1 MSCKLQVSSLQRK
14 KWGRITTRPLTLICV
29 IKYCVRREKMEKLW
43 GGRFKKN
50 INKEMEEFTSSL
62 SFDKK
67 LAKYD
72 LLGSNAHAQMLG
84 KCKIITKEEKDKI
97 VKGLQE
103 ILKEVQEGK
112 LEIINREAEDI
123 HSWVENKLKEKIG
136 TVAGKLHI
144 ARSRNDQIAL
154 DERMYLKEEVLKVQ
168 DLLKDLQKSLL
179 SLAQKNLGIIMP
191 GYTHLQHAQ
200 PLLFSHHLLA
210 YFFMFERDKG
220 RMQDLYKR
228 IDVLPLGSAALA
240 GTSFP
245 IDREFVAKQ
254 LGFSEI
260 SDNSLDAVS
269 DRDFILEFLS
279 ASAILMMHLSR
290 LGEELVLWSSQEFNF
305 IELDDSFCTGSS
317 IMPQKKNPDAAELIR
332 GKTGRVYGNLM
343 NLLTTMKALP
353 LAYNHD
359 MQEDK
364 EPLFDTVS
372 TLESSLFLM
381 SKMIETM
388 QVNKKKME
396 ASTKGDFS
404 TATELA
410 DYLVKKGLSFREA
423 HKLVGGM
430 VIYCLENKKNLE
442 DLTFSELKSFH
453 KNFNEKTLQKL
464 KPQSAVEAKNSY
476 GGTSLKRVE
485 ESIQKAKQILEQE

>member
-1 MSCKLQVSSLQRK
+1 M
-14 KWGRITTRPLTLICV
+14 I
-29 IKYCVRREKMEKLW
+29 EKLW

-50 INKEMEEFTSSL
+50 INKEMEKFISSL

-67 LAKYD
+67 LVKYD
-72 LLGSNAHAQMLG
+72 LLGSIAHTQMLG

-97 VKGLQE
+97 MKGLRQ

-112 LEIINREAEDI
+112 LEITAGEAEDI

-136 TVAGKLHI
+136 TIAGKVHT

-154 DERMYLKEEVLKVQ
+154 DERMYLKEEDLKIQ
-168 DLLKDLQKSLL
+168 DLLRDLQKSLL
-179 SLAQKNLGIIMP
+179 SFAQKHLGIIIP

-200 PLLFSHHLLA
+200 PLLFSHHLIA
-210 YFFMFERDKG
+210 YFYMFERDKG
-220 RMQDLYKR
+220 RVQDLYKR

-245 IDREFVAKQ
+245 IDREFVASQ
-254 LGFSEI
+254 LGFKQIAE
-260 SDNSLDAVS
+260 NALDAVS

-279 ASAILMMHLSR
+279 TSAILMMHLSR

-332 GKTGRVYGNLM
+332 GKTGRVYGNLI

-364 EPLFDTVS
+364 EPLFDTIS
-372 TLESSLFLM
+372 TLERSLFLM

-388 QVNKKKME
+388 QVNKEKME
-396 ASTKGDFS
+396 EGTKGDFS

-423 HKLVGGM
+423 HKLVGKI
-430 VIYCLENKKNLE
+430 VLYCLENKKILE
-442 DLTFSELKSFH
+442 DFTLTELDFFH
-453 KNFNEKTLQKL
+453 KDFNEDILKVL
-464 KPQSAVEAKNSY
+464 KPVSAVEAKDSY
-476 GGTSLKRVE
+476 GETSLKMVE
-485 ESIQKAKQILEQE
+485 ESIQKAKKILKQQ

>member
-1 MSCKLQVSSLQRK
+1 VGVK
-14 KWGRITTRPLTLICV
+14 
-29 IKYCVRREKMEKLW
+29 KMEKLW

-50 INKEMEEFTSSL
+50 INKEMEEFVSSL

-67 LAKYD
+67 LIKYD
-72 LLGSNAHAQMLG
+72 LLGSIAHAQMLG
-84 KCKIITKEEKDKI
+84 RCKIIINEEKDKI
-97 VKGLQE
+97 LNGLRQ

-112 LEIINREAEDI
+112 LKVVAGEAEDI

-136 TVAGKLHI
+136 TVAGKLHT

-154 DERMYLKEEVLKVQ
+154 DERMYLKEEVLKIQ

-179 SLAQKNLGIIMP
+179 SSAQKNLGIIMP

-200 PLLFSHHLLA
+200 PLLFSHHLMA
-210 YFFMFERDKG
+210 YFYMFERDKG

-254 LGFSEI
+254 LGFSKVSE
-260 SDNSLDAVS
+260 NSLDAVS

-343 NLLTTMKALP
+343 NLLTTIKALP

-372 TLESSLFLM
+372 TLESSLLLM
-381 SKMIETM
+381 SKIIETM
-388 QVNKKKME
+388 HVDKEKME
-396 ASTKGDFS
+396 EGTKGDFS

-423 HKLVGGM
+423 HKLIGKIVL
-430 VIYCLENKKNLE
+430 YCLENKKNLE
-442 DLTFSELKSFH
+442 DLTLTELKLFNKSFD
-453 KNFNEKTLQKL
+453 KKTLEIL
-464 KPQSAVEAKNSY
+464 KPQSAIKAKDSY
-476 GGTSLKRVE
+476 GGTSLKRVKG
-485 ESIQKAKQILEQE
+485 SIQKAKKILKQEY

>member
-1 MSCKLQVSSLQRK
+1 
-14 KWGRITTRPLTLICV
+14 
-29 IKYCVRREKMEKLW
+29 MEKLW
-43 GGRFKKN
+43 GGRFKKS
-50 INKEMEEFTSSL
+50 INKEMEKFISSL

-67 LAKYD
+67 LIKHD
-72 LLGSNAHAQMLG
+72 LLGSIAHAQMLG
-84 KCKIITKEEKDKI
+84 KCKIITKEERNKI
-97 VKGLQE
+97 VERLKQ

-112 LEIINREAEDI
+112 IKIIKREAEDI

-154 DERMYLKEEVLKVQ
+154 DERMYLKEEVLKTQ

-179 SLAQKNLGIIMP
+179 SSAQKHLGIIMP

-200 PLLFSHHLLA
+200 PLLFSHHLMA

-245 IDREFVAKQ
+245 IDKEFVAKQ
-254 LGFSEI
+254 LSFSKVSE
-260 SDNSLDAVS
+260 NSLDAVS

-290 LGEELVLWSSQEFNF
+290 LGEELVLWSSQEFSF

-332 GKTGRVYGNLM
+332 GKTGRVYGNLI

-359 MQEDK
+359 LQEDK

-410 DYLVKKGLSFREA
+410 DYLVKKDLSFREA
-423 HKLVGGM
+423 HKLVGKI
-430 VIYCLENKKNLE
+430 VLYCLENKKYLE
-442 DLTFSELKSFH
+442 DITISELKSFH
-453 KNFNEKTLQKL
+453 KSFDKKTLEIL
-464 KPQSAVEAKNSY
+464 KPQFAVEAKDSY
-476 GGTSLKRVE
+476 GGTSLSRVS
-485 ESIQKAKQILEQE
+485 ESIQKAKKILKQE

>member
-1 MSCKLQVSSLQRK
+1 
-14 KWGRITTRPLTLICV
+14 
-29 IKYCVRREKMEKLW
+29 MEKLW
-43 GGRFKKN
+43 GGRFKKS
-50 INKEMEEFTSSL
+50 INKEMEEFISSL

-67 LAKYD
+67 LIKYD
-72 LLGSNAHAQMLG
+72 LLGSIAHAQMLG
-84 KCKIITKEEKDKI
+84 KCKIITEEEKDKI
-97 VKGLQE
+97 IQGLLE
-103 ILKEVQEGK
+103 IQKEAQEGK
-112 LEIINREAEDI
+112 LEITAGEAEDI

-144 ARSRNDQIAL
+144 ARSRNDQITL
-154 DERMYLKEEVLKVQ
+154 DERMYLKEEVLKIQ
-168 DLLKDLQKSLL
+168 GLLKDLQKSLL
-179 SLAQKNLGIIMP
+179 SSAQKNLGIIMP

-200 PLLFSHHLLA
+200 PLLFSHHLMA
-210 YFFMFERDKG
+210 YFYMFERDKG

-245 IDREFVAKQ
+245 IDREYVASQ
-254 LGFSEI
+254 LGFKQISE
-260 SDNSLDAVS
+260 NTLDAVS

-279 ASAILMMHLSR
+279 TSAILMMHLSR

-332 GKTGRVYGNLM
+332 GKTGRVYGNLV
-343 NLLTTMKALP
+343 NLLTMMKALP
-353 LAYNHD
+353 LAYDHD

-372 TLESSLFLM
+372 TLEASLFLM
-381 SKMIETM
+381 SKMIKTM
-388 QVNKKKME
+388 QVNKKKIE

-442 DLTFSELKSFH
+442 DLTLSELKSFH
-453 KNFNEKTLQKL
+453 KSFNAKALEIL
-464 KPQSAVEAKNSY
+464 KPQSAVEAKDSY
-476 GGTSLKRVE
+476 GGTSLKRVK
-485 ESIQKAKQILEQE
+485 ESIQKAKKILEEK

>member
-1 MSCKLQVSSLQRK
+1 
-14 KWGRITTRPLTLICV
+14 
-29 IKYCVRREKMEKLW
+29 
-43 GGRFKKN
+43 
-50 INKEMEEFTSSL
+50 
-62 SFDKK
+62 
-67 LAKYD
+67 
-72 LLGSNAHAQMLG
+72 LGSIAHTQMLG
-84 KCKIITKEEKDKI
+84 KCKIITKGEKNKI
-97 VKGLQE
+97 VEGLKQ
-103 ILKEVQEGK
+103 ILKEVQKGK
-112 LEIINREAEDI
+112 VEIVTGEAEDI

-154 DERMYLKEEVLKVQ
+154 DERMYLKEEVLKTQ
-168 DLLKDLQKSLL
+168 GLLKDLQKSLL
-179 SLAQKNLGIIMP
+179 SSVQKHLGIIMP

-200 PLLFSHHLLA
+200 PLLFSHHLMA
-210 YFFMFERDKG
+210 YFYMFERDKG

-245 IDREFVAKQ
+245 IDREYVASQ
-254 LGFSEI
+254 LGFNQISE
-260 SDNSLDAVS
+260 NSLDTVS

-279 ASAILMMHLSR
+279 ASSILMMHLSR

-332 GKTGRVYGNLM
+332 GKTGRVYGNLV
-343 NLLTTMKALP
+343 NLLTMMKALP

-372 TLESSLFLM
+372 TLETSLFLM

-388 QVNKKKME
+388 QINKEKME

-423 HKLVGGM
+423 HKLVGGI

-442 DLTFSELKSFH
+442 DLTLWELKSFH
-453 KNFNEKTLQKL
+453 KSFNAKALEIL
-464 KPQSAVEAKNSY
+464 KPQSAVEAKDSY
-476 GGTSLKRVE
+476 GGTSLKRVK
-485 ESIQKAKQILEQE
+485 ESIQKAKKILEGK

>member
-1 MSCKLQVSSLQRK
+1 MK
-14 KWGRITTRPLTLICV
+14 
-29 IKYCVRREKMEKLW
+29 KLW

-50 INKEMEEFTSSL
+50 LNKEMEKFISSL

-67 LAKYD
+67 LIKYD
-72 LLGSNAHAQMLG
+72 LLGSIVHSQMLG

-112 LEIINREAEDI
+112 LEIINGEAEDI

-136 TVAGKLHI
+136 AVAGKLHI

-154 DERMYLKEEVLKVQ
+154 DERMYLKEEVLKIQ
-168 DLLKDLQKSLL
+168 DLLKNLQKSLL

-200 PLLFSHHLLA
+200 PLLFSHHLMA
-210 YFFMFERDKG
+210 YFYMFERDKA

-228 IDVLPLGSAALA
+228 VNVLPLGSAALA

-245 IDREFVAKQ
+245 IDREYVASQ
-254 LGFSEI
+254 LGFNGISE
-260 SDNSLDAVS
+260 NSLDAVS

-279 ASAILMMHLSR
+279 TSAILMMHLSR
-290 LGEELVLWSSQEFNF
+290 LGEELVLWSSQEFGF

-332 GKTGRVYGNLM
+332 GKTGRVYGNLI
-343 NLLTTMKALP
+343 NLLTMMKALP

-364 EPLFDTVS
+364 EPLFDTIS
-372 TLESSLFLM
+372 ILEKSLFLM

-388 QVNKKKME
+388 QVNREKME
-396 ASTKGDFS
+396 TSTKGDFS

-423 HKLVGGM
+423 HKLVGSI
-430 VIYCLENKKNLE
+430 VLYCLEKKKYLD
-442 DLTFSELKSFH
+442 DLTLSELKSFH
-453 KNFNEKTLQKL
+453 KNFDEKTLKIL
-464 KPQSAVEAKNSY
+464 RPQVAIETKNSH
-476 GGTSLKRVE
+476 GGTSLKRVK
-485 ESIQKAKQILEQE
+485 ESIKRAEKLIE

>member
-1 MSCKLQVSSLQRK
+1 
-14 KWGRITTRPLTLICV
+14 
-29 IKYCVRREKMEKLW
+29 MEKLW

-50 INKEMEEFTSSL
+50 INKEMEKFISSL

-67 LAKYD
+67 LVRYD
-72 LLGSNAHAQMLG
+72 LLGSIAHVQMLG
-84 KCKIITKEEKDKI
+84 KCKIISKEEENKI
-97 VKGLQE
+97 VEGLKQ
-103 ILKEVQEGK
+103 ILKEVQESK
-112 LEIINREAEDI
+112 LEITAREAEDI

-154 DERMYLKEEVLKVQ
+154 DERMYLKEEVLKIQ

-179 SLAQKNLGIIMP
+179 ITARKNLGVIMP

-200 PLLFSHHLLA
+200 PLLFSHYLMA
-210 YFFMFERDKG
+210 YFYMFERDKG

-245 IDREFVAKQ
+245 IDREFIASQ
-254 LGFSEI
+254 LGFSGI
-260 SDNSLDAVS
+260 SENSLDVVS

-279 ASAILMMHLSR
+279 ASAVSMMHLSR
-290 LGEELVLWSSQEFNF
+290 LSEEIILWSSKEFDF

-332 GKTGRVYGNLM
+332 GKTGRVNGNLI
-343 NLLTTMKALP
+343 NLLTMMKALP

-372 TLESSLFLM
+372 TLETSLFLM
-381 SKMIETM
+381 SKMIQTM
-388 QVNKKKME
+388 QINKENMKK
-396 ASTKGDFS
+396 STKGDFS
-404 TATELA
+404 TTTELA

-423 HKLVGGM
+423 HKLVGSM
-430 VIYCLENKKNLE
+430 VIYCLENKKILE
-442 DLTFSELKSFH
+442 DLALSELKSFH
-453 KNFNEKTLQKL
+453 KVFNEKALEVL
-464 KPQSAVEAKNSY
+464 KPQSAVEAKDSF

-485 ESIQKAKQILEQE
+485 ESIQKAKKILKQK

>member
-1 MSCKLQVSSLQRK
+1 MK
-14 KWGRITTRPLTLICV
+14 
-29 IKYCVRREKMEKLW
+29 KLW

-50 INKEMEEFTSSL
+50 INKEMEEFISSL

-67 LAKYD
+67 LFKYD
-72 LLGSNAHAQMLG
+72 LLGSITHAQMLG
-84 KCKIITKEEKDKI
+84 KCKIIAKEEKSKI
-97 VKGLQE
+97 VEGLRQ

-112 LEIINREAEDI
+112 VKIITTEAEDI

-154 DERMYLKEEVLKVQ
+154 DERMYLKEEVLKIQ
-168 DLLKDLQKSLL
+168 DLLKNLQKSLL
-179 SLAQKNLGIIMP
+179 SSAQKNLGIIMP

-200 PLLFSHHLLA
+200 PFLFSHHLMA
-210 YFFMFERDKG
+210 YFCMFERDKG
-220 RMQDLYKR
+220 RIQDLYKR

-245 IDREFVAKQ
+245 INREYVALQ
-254 LGFSEI
+254 LGFSGI
-260 SDNSLDAVS
+260 SENSLDAVS

-279 ASAILMMHLSR
+279 DSAILMMHLSR

-332 GKTGRVYGNLM
+332 GKTGRVYGNLI
-343 NLLTTMKALP
+343 NLLTMMKALP

-364 EPLFDTVS
+364 EPLFDTVF
-372 TLESSLFLM
+372 TLEKCLFLM
-381 SKMIETM
+381 SKMVETM
-388 QVNKKKME
+388 KIDKEKME
-396 ASTKGDFS
+396 KSTKGDFS

-423 HKLVGGM
+423 HKLVGKI
-430 VIYCLENKKNLE
+430 VLHCLEKKKYLE
-442 DLTFSELKSFH
+442 DLTLSELKLFNKSFD
-453 KNFNEKTLQKL
+453 KKTLEIL
-464 KPQSAVEAKNSY
+464 KPHISVEVKDSY
-476 GGTSLKRVE
+476 GGTSLKRVR
-485 ESIQKAKQILEQE
+485 ESIQKAKKILKKE

>member
-1 MSCKLQVSSLQRK
+1 
-14 KWGRITTRPLTLICV
+14 
-29 IKYCVRREKMEKLW
+29 MEKLW

-50 INKEMEEFTSSL
+50 INKEMEEFISSL

-67 LAKYD
+67 LVKYD
-72 LLGSNAHAQMLG
+72 LLGSIAHAQMLG
-84 KCKIITKEEKDKI
+84 KCKIIIKEEKDKI
-97 VKGLQE
+97 VEGLKQ
-103 ILKEVQEGK
+103 ILKEVQENK
-112 LEIINREAEDI
+112 LEIAAGEAEDI

-136 TVAGKLHI
+136 AVAGKLHT

-154 DERMYLKEEVLKVQ
+154 DERMYLKEEDLKTQ

-179 SLAQKNLGIIMP
+179 SSAQKNLGIIMP

-200 PLLFSHHLLA
+200 PILFSHHLVA
-210 YFFMFERDKG
+210 YFYVFERDKG

-245 IDREFVAKQ
+245 IDREFVASQ
-254 LGFSEI
+254 LGFSGI
-260 SDNSLDAVS
+260 SENSLDAVS

-290 LGEELVLWSSQEFNF
+290 LSEEIILWSSKEFNF

-332 GKTGRVYGNLM
+332 GKTGRIYGNLI
-343 NLLTTMKALP
+343 NLLTMIKALP

-372 TLESSLFLM
+372 TLNTSLFLM

-388 QVNKKKME
+388 QINKEKME
-396 ASTKGDFS
+396 KGTKGDFS

-423 HKLVGGM
+423 HKLVGNI
-430 VIYCLENKKNLE
+430 VIYCLENKKILE
-442 DLTFSELKSFH
+442 DLTLSELNSFH
-453 KNFNEKTLQKL
+453 GDFNKDTLKIL
-464 KPQSAVEAKNSY
+464 KPLSY
-476 GGTSLKRVE
+476 PR
-485 ESIQKAKQILEQE
+485 IF

>member
-1 MSCKLQVSSLQRK
+1 M
-14 KWGRITTRPLTLICV
+14 TLHLE
-29 IKYCVRREKMEKLW
+29 EKMENLW

-50 INKEMEEFTSSL
+50 INKEMEKFMSSL
-62 SFDKK
+62 SFDRK
-67 LAKYD
+67 LVKYD
-72 LLGSNAHAQMLG
+72 LLGSIAHAQMLG
-84 KCKIITKEEKDKI
+84 KCKIIIKKEGDKI
-97 VKGLQE
+97 VEGLKQ
-103 ILKEVQEGK
+103 ILKEVKEGK
-112 LEIINREAEDI
+112 VKIITNEAEDI

-136 TVAGKLHI
+136 AVAGKLHI

-154 DERMYLKEEVLKVQ
+154 DERLYLKEEVQKIQNLLNDLQ
-168 DLLKDLQKSLL
+168 ISLLLK
-179 SLAQKNLGIIMP
+179 AEKNLDTIMP

-200 PLLFSHHLLA
+200 PILFSHHLLA
-210 YFFMFERDKG
+210 YFYKFNRDKG
-220 RMQDLYKR
+220 RLKDLFKR
-228 IDVLPLGSAALA
+228 MDFLPLGSAALA

-245 IDREFVAKQ
+245 IDREYVAKE
-254 LGFSEI
+254 LNFSMI
-260 SDNSLDAVS
+260 SENSLDAVS

-279 ASAILMMHLSR
+279 ASAILMMHLSH
-290 LGEELVLWSSQEFNF
+290 LSEEIILWSSKEFNF

-332 GKTGRVYGNLM
+332 GKTGRVYGNLI
-343 NLLTTMKALP
+343 NLLTMMKALP

-372 TLESSLFLM
+372 TLETSLFLM

-396 ASTKGDFS
+396 KSTKGDFS

-410 DYLVKKGLSFREA
+410 DYLVKKGLTFREA
-423 HKLVGGM
+423 HKLVGSI

-442 DLTFSELKSFH
+442 DLTLSELKSFH
-453 KNFNEKTLQKL
+453 KYFNEKALEIL
-464 KPQSAVEAKNSY
+464 KPQFAVKAKDSY
-476 GGTSLKRVE
+476 GGTSLKRVKA
-485 ESIQKAKQILEQE
+485 SIQKAKQILKEK

>member
-1 MSCKLQVSSLQRK
+1 
-14 KWGRITTRPLTLICV
+14 
-29 IKYCVRREKMEKLW
+29 MEKLW

-50 INKEMEEFTSSL
+50 INKEMEKFISSL

-67 LAKYD
+67 LVKYD
-72 LLGSNAHAQMLG
+72 LLGSIAHAQMLG
-84 KCKIITKEEKDKI
+84 KCKIINEEEKDKI
-97 VKGLQE
+97 VEGLKQ
-103 ILKEVQEGK
+103 ILKEVQKGK
-112 LEIINREAEDI
+112 VEIFNGEAEDI

-136 TVAGKLHI
+136 TVAGKLHT

-154 DERMYLKEEVLKVQ
+154 DERMYLKEEVLKIQ
-168 DLLKDLQKSLL
+168 DLLKNLQTSLL
-179 SLAQKNLGIIMP
+179 LIAEKKLDIVMP

-200 PLLFSHHLLA
+200 PILFSHHLMA
-210 YFFMFERDKG
+210 YFYMFERDKG
-220 RMQDLYKR
+220 RMQDLNKR
-228 IDVLPLGSAALA
+228 VDILPLGSAALA

-245 IDREFVAKQ
+245 IDREYVAKE
-254 LGFSEI
+254 LNFSMI
-260 SDNSLDAVS
+260 SENSLDAVS

-290 LGEELVLWSSQEFNF
+290 LSEEIILWSSKEFNF

-332 GKTGRVYGNLM
+332 GKTGRVYGNM
-343 NLLTTMKALP
+343 INLFTVMKALP

-372 TLESSLFLM
+372 TLNTSLFLM

-388 QVNKKKME
+388 QINKEKME
-396 ASTKGDFS
+396 KGTKGDFS

-410 DYLVKKGLSFREA
+410 DYLVKKGLIFREA
-423 HKLVGGM
+423 HKLVGSI

-442 DLTFSELKSFH
+442 DLTLSELKSFH
-453 KNFNEKTLQKL
+453 KNFNKKALEIL
-464 KPQSAVEAKNSY
+464 KPQTAIDAKDSV
-476 GGTSLKRVE
+476 GGTSLKRVK
-485 ESIQKAKQILEQE
+485 ESIQRAKEILEEK

>member
-1 MSCKLQVSSLQRK
+1 
-14 KWGRITTRPLTLICV
+14 
-29 IKYCVRREKMEKLW
+29 MEKLW
-43 GGRFKKN
+43 GGRFEKN
-50 INKEMEEFTSSL
+50 INKEMEEFVSSL

-67 LAKYD
+67 LIKYD
-72 LLGSNAHAQMLG
+72 FLGSIAHAQMLG
-84 KCKIITKEEKDKI
+84 RCKIIINEEKDKI
-97 VKGLQE
+97 LNGLRQ

-112 LEIINREAEDI
+112 LKVVAGEAEDI
-123 HSWVENKLKEKIG
+123 HSWVENKLKEKVG
-136 TVAGKLHI
+136 TVAGKLHT
-144 ARSRNDQIAL
+144 ARSRNDQIVL
-154 DERMYLKEEVLKVQ
+154 DERMYLKEEVLKIQ

-179 SLAQKNLGIIMP
+179 SSAQKNLGIIMP

-200 PLLFSHHLLA
+200 PLLFSHHLMA
-210 YFFMFERDKG
+210 YFYMFERDKG

-254 LGFSEI
+254 LGFSKVSE
-260 SDNSLDAVS
+260 NSLDAVS

-343 NLLTTMKALP
+343 NLLTTIKALP

-372 TLESSLFLM
+372 TLESSLLLM
-381 SKMIETM
+381 SKIIETM
-388 QVNKKKME
+388 HVDKEKME
-396 ASTKGDFS
+396 EGTKGDFS

-423 HKLVGGM
+423 HKLIGKIVL
-430 VIYCLENKKNLE
+430 YCLENKKNLE
-442 DLTFSELKSFH
+442 DLTLTELKLFNKSFD
-453 KNFNEKTLQKL
+453 KKTLEIL
-464 KPQSAVEAKNSY
+464 KPQSAIKAKDSY
-476 GGTSLKRVE
+476 GGTSLKRVKG
-485 ESIQKAKQILEQE
+485 SIQKAKKILKQEY

>member
-1 MSCKLQVSSLQRK
+1 
-14 KWGRITTRPLTLICV
+14 
-29 IKYCVRREKMEKLW
+29 MEKLW

-50 INKEMEEFTSSL
+50 INKEMEEFISSL

-67 LAKYD
+67 LVKYD
-72 LLGSNAHAQMLG
+72 LLGSIAHAQMLG
-84 KCKIITKEEKDKI
+84 KCKIITKEEKNKI
-97 VKGLQE
+97 VEGLNQ

-112 LEIINREAEDI
+112 IKIITREAEDI

-154 DERMYLKEEVLKVQ
+154 DERMYLKEEVLKIQ
-168 DLLKDLQKSLL
+168 DLLKNLQKSLML
-179 SLAQKNLGIIMP
+179 TAQKNLRIVMP

-200 PLLFSHHLLA
+200 PILFSHHLMA
-210 YFFMFERDKG
+210 YFYMFERDKG

-245 IDREFVAKQ
+245 IDREYVATQ
-254 LGFSEI
+254 LGFNRVSE
-260 SDNSLDAVS
+260 NSLDAVS

-290 LGEELVLWSSQEFNF
+290 LGEELVLWSSQEFGF

-332 GKTGRVYGNLM
+332 GKTGRVYGNLI

-372 TLESSLFLM
+372 TLETSLFLM

-388 QVNKKKME
+388 QVNKEKME
-396 ASTKGDFS
+396 EGTKGDFS

-410 DYLVKKGLSFREA
+410 DYLVKKGLTFREA

-442 DLTFSELKSFH
+442 DLTLSELKSFH
-453 KNFNEKTLQKL
+453 KSFDKKTLKIL
-464 KPQSAVEAKNSY
+464 KPQFAVEAKDSY
-476 GGTSLKRVE
+476 GGTSLKRVR
-485 ESIQKAKQILEQE
+485 ESIQKAKKILKRNNN

>member
-1 MSCKLQVSSLQRK
+1 
-14 KWGRITTRPLTLICV
+14 
-29 IKYCVRREKMEKLW
+29 MEKLW

-50 INKEMEEFTSSL
+50 INKEMEEFISSL

-67 LAKYD
+67 LVKYD
-72 LLGSNAHAQMLG
+72 LLGSIAHAQMLG
-84 KCKIITKEEKDKI
+84 KCKIITKEEKNKI
-97 VKGLQE
+97 VEGLKQ
-103 ILKEVQEGK
+103 ILKKVQESK
-112 LEIINREAEDI
+112 EKIITREAEDI

-154 DERMYLKEEVLKVQ
+154 DERMYLKEEVLKIQ
-168 DLLKDLQKSLL
+168 DLLKDLQKSFL
-179 SLAQKNLGIIMP
+179 SSAQKHLGIIMP

-200 PLLFSHHLLA
+200 PLLFSHHLMA
-210 YFFMFERDKG
+210 YFFMFERDKE

-245 IDREFVAKQ
+245 IDRVFVARQ
-254 LGFSEI
+254 LSFSKVSE
-260 SDNSLDAVS
+260 NSLDAVS

-290 LGEELVLWSSQEFNF
+290 FGEELVLWSSQEFDF

-332 GKTGRVYGNLM
+332 GKTGRVYGNLI
-343 NLLTTMKALP
+343 NLLTMMKALP

-388 QVNKKKME
+388 QINKEKME
-396 ASTKGDFS
+396 KSTEDDFS

-410 DYLVKKGLSFREA
+410 DYLVKKDLSFREA
-423 HKLVGGM
+423 HKLVGKI
-430 VIYCLENKKNLE
+430 VLHCLENKKHLE
-442 DLTFSELKSFH
+442 DLTISELKSLH
-453 KNFNEKTLQKL
+453 KSFDEKALEIL
-464 KPQSAVEAKNSY
+464 KPQSAVEAKDSY

-485 ESIQKAKQILEQE
+485 ESIQKAKQTL

>member
-1 MSCKLQVSSLQRK
+1 M
-14 KWGRITTRPLTLICV
+14 
-29 IKYCVRREKMEKLW
+29 MEKLW

-50 INKEMEEFTSSL
+50 INKEMEKFISSL

-67 LAKYD
+67 LIKYD
-72 LLGSNAHAQMLG
+72 LLGSIAHTQMLG
-84 KCKIITKEEKDKI
+84 KCKIITKGEKNKI
-97 VKGLQE
+97 VEGLKQ
-103 ILKEVQEGK
+103 ILKEVQKGK
-112 LEIINREAEDI
+112 VEIVTGEAEDI

-154 DERMYLKEEVLKVQ
+154 DERMYLKEEVLKTQ
-168 DLLKDLQKSLL
+168 GLLKDLQKSLL
-179 SLAQKNLGIIMP
+179 SSVQKHLGIIMP

-200 PLLFSHHLLA
+200 PLLFSHHLMA
-210 YFFMFERDKG
+210 YFYMFERDKG

-245 IDREFVAKQ
+245 IDREYVASQ
-254 LGFSEI
+254 LGFNQISE
-260 SDNSLDAVS
+260 NSLDTVS

-279 ASAILMMHLSR
+279 ASSILMMHLSR

-332 GKTGRVYGNLM
+332 GKTGRVYGNLV
-343 NLLTTMKALP
+343 NLLTMMKALP

-372 TLESSLFLM
+372 TLETSLFLM

-388 QVNKKKME
+388 QINKEKME

-423 HKLVGGM
+423 HKLVGGI
-430 VIYCLENKKNLE
+430 VIYCLENKKILE
-442 DLTFSELKSFH
+442 DLTLSELKSFY
-453 KNFNEKTLQKL
+453 KDFNEDTLEIL
-464 KPQSAVEAKNSY
+464 KPQSAVEAKDSY

-485 ESIQKAKQILEQE
+485 KSIQKAKKILEEK

>member
-1 MSCKLQVSSLQRK
+1 
-14 KWGRITTRPLTLICV
+14 
-29 IKYCVRREKMEKLW
+29 MEKLW
-43 GGRFKKN
+43 GGRFKKS
-50 INKEMEEFTSSL
+50 INKEMEKFISSL

-67 LAKYD
+67 LVKYD
-72 LLGSNAHAQMLG
+72 LLGSIAHAQMLG

-112 LEIINREAEDI
+112 LEIINGEAEDI

-136 TVAGKLHI
+136 AMAGKLHT

-154 DERMYLKEEVLKVQ
+154 DERMYLKEEDLKTQ

-179 SLAQKNLGIIMP
+179 SSAQKNLGIIMP

-200 PLLFSHHLLA
+200 PILFSHHLVA
-210 YFFMFERDKG
+210 YFYMFERDKG
-220 RMQDLYKR
+220 RMQDLNKR
-228 IDVLPLGSAALA
+228 VDVLPLGSAALA

-245 IDREFVAKQ
+245 IDREFVASQ
-254 LGFSEI
+254 LGFSGI
-260 SDNSLDAVS
+260 SENSLDAVS

-290 LGEELVLWSSQEFNF
+290 LSEEIILWSSKEFNF

-332 GKTGRVYGNLM
+332 GKTGRIYGNLI
-343 NLLTTMKALP
+343 NLLTMMKALP

-372 TLESSLFLM
+372 TLETSLFLM

-388 QVNKKKME
+388 KINKEKME
-396 ASTKGDFS
+396 KSTKGDFS

-410 DYLVKKGLSFREA
+410 DYLAKKGLTFREA
-423 HKLVGGM
+423 HKLVGKI
-430 VIYCLENKKNLE
+430 VLYCLENKKSLE
-442 DLTFSELKSFH
+442 DLTLSELKSFH
-453 KNFNEKTLQKL
+453 KNFNEKALEIL
-464 KPQSAVEAKNSY
+464 KPQSAIDAKDSI
-476 GGTSLKRVE
+476 GGTSLNRVK
-485 ESIQKAKQILEQE
+485 ESIQKAKQILEEK

>member
-1 MSCKLQVSSLQRK
+1 
-14 KWGRITTRPLTLICV
+14 
-29 IKYCVRREKMEKLW
+29 MEKLW

-50 INKEMEEFTSSL
+50 INKEMEEFASSL

-67 LAKYD
+67 LVRYD
-72 LLGSNAHAQMLG
+72 LLGSIAHAQMLG

-112 LEIINREAEDI
+112 LEIINGEAEDI
-123 HSWVENKLKEKIG
+123 HSWVENKLKEKVG

-179 SLAQKNLGIIMP
+179 SSAQKYLGIIMP

-200 PLLFSHHLLA
+200 PLLFSHHLMA
-210 YFFMFERDKG
+210 YFCMFERDKG
-220 RMQDLYKR
+220 RIQDLYKR

-245 IDREFVAKQ
+245 INREFVAKQ
-254 LGFSEI
+254 LDFSKVSE
-260 SDNSLDAVS
+260 NSLDAVS

-332 GKTGRVYGNLM
+332 GKTGRVYGNLI
-343 NLLTTMKALP
+343 NLLTMMKALP

-364 EPLFDTVS
+364 EPLFDSVS

-410 DYLVKKGLSFREA
+410 DYLVKKGLSFRDA

-442 DLTFSELKSFH
+442 DLSFSELKSFH

-464 KPQSAVEAKNSY
+464 KPQSAVEAKDSF
-476 GGTSLKRVE
+476 GGTSLKRVKG
-485 ESIQKAKQILEQE
+485 SIQKAKKILRKNNN

>member
-1 MSCKLQVSSLQRK
+1 
-14 KWGRITTRPLTLICV
+14 
-29 IKYCVRREKMEKLW
+29 MEKLW
-43 GGRFKKN
+43 GGRFKKS
-50 INKEMEEFTSSL
+50 INKEMEKFISSL

-67 LAKYD
+67 LVKYD
-72 LLGSNAHAQMLG
+72 LLGSLAHAQMLG
-84 KCKIITKEEKDKI
+84 KCKIITKEERNKI
-97 VKGLQE
+97 VEGLKQ

-112 LEIINREAEDI
+112 LEITAGEAEDI
-123 HSWVENKLKEKIG
+123 HSWVENKLKEKIRI
-136 TVAGKLHI
+136 VAGKLHT
-144 ARSRNDQIAL
+144 ARSRNDQVAL
-154 DERMYLKEEVLKVQ
+154 DERMYLKEEDLKTQ
-168 DLLKDLQKSLL
+168 GLLKDLQKSLL
-179 SLAQKNLGIIMP
+179 SSAQKHLGIIMP

-200 PLLFSHHLLA
+200 PLLFSHHLMA
-210 YFFMFERDKG
+210 YFYMFERDKE

-254 LGFSEI
+254 LGFSNVSE
-260 SDNSLDAVS
+260 NSLDAVS

-332 GKTGRVYGNLM
+332 GKTGRIYGNLI
-343 NLLTTMKALP
+343 NLLTMMKALP

-396 ASTKGDFS
+396 EDTKGDFS

-410 DYLVKKGLSFREA
+410 DYLVKKGLTFREA
-423 HKLVGGM
+423 HKLVGSM

-442 DLTFSELKSFH
+442 DLTLSELKSFH
-453 KNFNEKTLQKL
+453 KSFDMKTLEIL
-464 KPQSAVEAKNSY
+464 KPQSAVETKDSY
-476 GGTSLKRVE
+476 GGTSLKRVR
-485 ESIQKAKQILEQE
+485 ESIQKAKKILKKE

>member
-1 MSCKLQVSSLQRK
+1 M
-14 KWGRITTRPLTLICV
+14 I
-29 IKYCVRREKMEKLW
+29 EKLW

-50 INKEMEEFTSSL
+50 INKEMEKFISSL

-67 LAKYD
+67 LVKYD
-72 LLGSNAHAQMLG
+72 LLGSIAHTQMLG

-97 VKGLQE
+97 MKGLRQ

-112 LEIINREAEDI
+112 LEITAGEAEDI

-136 TVAGKLHI
+136 TIAGKVHT

-154 DERMYLKEEVLKVQ
+154 DERMYLKEEDLKIQ
-168 DLLKDLQKSLL
+168 DLLRDLQKSLL
-179 SLAQKNLGIIMP
+179 SFAQKHLGIIIP

-200 PLLFSHHLLA
+200 PLLFSHHLIA
-210 YFFMFERDKG
+210 YFYMFERDKG
-220 RMQDLYKR
+220 RVQDLYKR

-245 IDREFVAKQ
+245 IDREFVASQ
-254 LGFSEI
+254 LGFKQIAE
-260 SDNSLDAVS
+260 NALDAVS

-279 ASAILMMHLSR
+279 TSAILMMHLSR

-332 GKTGRVYGNLM
+332 GKTGRVYGNLI

-364 EPLFDTVS
+364 EPLFDTIS
-372 TLESSLFLM
+372 TLERSLFLM

-388 QVNKKKME
+388 QVNKEKME
-396 ASTKGDFS
+396 EGTKGDFS

-423 HKLVGGM
+423 HKLVGKI
-430 VIYCLENKKNLE
+430 VLYCLENKKILE
-442 DLTFSELKSFH
+442 DLTLTELDFFH
-453 KNFNEKTLQKL
+453 KDFNEDILKVL
-464 KPQSAVEAKNSY
+464 KPVSAVEAKDSY
-476 GGTSLKRVE
+476 GGTSLKRVK
-485 ESIQKAKQILEQE
+485 ESIQKAKQILEEK